1 MSYIYK
7 VLTEEEWQAANS
19 SGEIITSLDQKDGF
33 IHFSGSKQLAL
44 TLNLYFKDYKKVIL
58 LQIDKQSIK
67 NNLVFEK
74 PNSGER
80 TGTFPHLYGKL
91 TTQDVINTWRL
102 DRCGFELPK
111 QVLVESEKK

>member
-1 MSYIYK
+1 MSDIYK
-7 VLTEEEWQAANS
+7 VLTEEEWYAATT
-19 SGEIITSLDQKDGF
+19 SGQITTSLDEEDGF
-33 IHFSGSKQLAL
+33 VHFSTSKQLAL
-44 TLNLYFKDYKKVIL
+44 TLHLYFKDQKKVVL
-58 LQIDKQSIK
+58 LQINKENIK
-67 NNLVFEK
+67 DNLVFEK
-74 PNSGER
+74 ANSERR